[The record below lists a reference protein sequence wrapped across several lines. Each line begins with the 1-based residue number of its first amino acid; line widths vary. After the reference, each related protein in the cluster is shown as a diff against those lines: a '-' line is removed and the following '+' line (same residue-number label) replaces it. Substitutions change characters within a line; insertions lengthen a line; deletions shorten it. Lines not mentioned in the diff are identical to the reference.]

1 MFKRTV
7 SVAGAI
13 ILACGLTIG
22 AESAGAPSGGG
33 DGRLYI
39 HMIDVQHGLSILIIG
54 PDGTTV
60 LYDAG
65 GPGERSDRIVP
76 YLRKMGVDRAL
87 GHTII
92 GHWHPDH
99 YTGLL
104 KIKEA
109 GLGFGNLYG
118 NSGVPD
124 RLARLLR
131 GSVFGRMSPGWMI
144 DLGWGARITCVAAG
158 GNVIGRRSGRDAGRS
173 GNSASIALL
182 LQYGGFDCL
191 LSGDLEGG
199 TDPSIRHKSMQ
210 PDMES
215 PMVKAIMPGGA
226 FPLLGESG
234 VEVLQVG
241 HHGIE
246 TSTNSTLMNLLSP
259 SLACISAGPFV
270 LGNPQRSVV
279 ENVLLARSPRI
290 RVPPALVLQTEEGSS
305 LGSKSSKAGFCVGDI
320 VVSSDGVTGYR
331 VEASGDIRQ
340 GPDERDLVPL
350 PAELPLDE
358 P

>member
-7 SVAGAI
+7 AVAGSI
-13 ILACGLTIG
+13 ILVCGLTMG
-22 AESAGAPSGGG
+22 AGNAGAPSGSG

-39 HMIDVQHGLSILIIG
+39 HMINVQHGLSVLIVG
-54 PDGTTV
+54 PNGTTI
-60 LYDAG
+60 LFDTG

-76 YLRKMGVDRAL
+76 YLRQTGIDRAL
-87 GHTII
+87 GYTII
-92 GHWHPDH
+92 SHWHPDH

-109 GLGFGNLYG
+109 GIGFGNLYG

-124 RLARLLR
+124 RLARQLR

-144 DLGWGARITCVAAG
+144 DLGWGTRVTCVAAG
-158 GNVIGRRSGRDAGRS
+158 GKVIGKGSGRDARRS
-173 GNSASIALL
+173 GNSESIALL
-182 LQYGGFDCL
+182 IQYGGFDCL
-191 LSGDLEGG
+191 LTGDLEGG
-199 TDPSIRHKSMQ
+199 TDKSIRHISLQ
-210 PDMES
+210 PDMET
-215 PMVKAIMPGGA
+215 PVVKAIMPGGA

-246 TSTNSTLMNLLSP
+246 TSTNAALMNLLSP
-259 SLACISAGPFV
+259 SLACISAGPF
-270 LGNPQRSVV
+270 LMGNPQRSVV

-305 LGSKSSKAGFCVGDI
+305 VGSKSSKAGFCVGDI
-320 VVSSDGVTGYR
+320 VVSSDGVTCYR
-331 VEASGDIRQ
+331 VEASGDVRQ
-340 GPDERDLVPL
+340 GPDERDLIPL
-350 PAELPLDE
+350 PVEVRLDE